1 MKTPFPILS
10 LLAVLALLP
19 SASRAQ
25 DAAARLPAVVANAE
39 AVEGTAFVTRPA
51 QSPRLLARGS
61 GLHVGDVLNT
71 TRNSSVRL
79 KFTDGGETVLRPD
92 SVLQVQRYQYQ
103 QETPAS
109 DNMLLALFKGGLRA
123 LTGAIGKRGNQD
135 AYQLRANTAT
145 VGIRGTEFSVRLC
158 QKDCDDMG
166 DSQRHN
172 SATPV
177 AARAVQVRGIARVSR
192 AGAAMVTLAEGQ
204 PLYSGDEL
212 QTLLDAHVV
221 LVFSDGTRITVN
233 PASKM
238 GISEYAN
245 QPQPNGSN
253 LGNMVINMFKGGLR
267 FATGLIGKTQP
278 HNIRVRTATATVGI
292 RGTVFDLV
300 CAPTTSADNA
310 APAELGDM
318 PCDESLLAQTRE
330 GLIALSGNEG
340 EPVLLA
346 AGQSGR
352 VSGPNT
358 PARAVALM
366 PGYFQTLDTPAPEKI
381 SADLEALFGL
391 RDTPDTG
398 EGVLLT
404 VHQGRVLLAQTQQE
418 IVLDSGESAFAGL
431 SAVPVRLMTT
441 PPILDRD
448 PLLSS
453 GMFRPNMCRK

>member
-166 DSQRHN
+166 DSQRQN

-238 GISEYAN
+238 GISEYAS

-310 APAELGDM
+310 AISSP
-318 PCDESLLAQTRE
+318 
-330 GLIALSGNEG
+330 LS
-340 EPVLLA
+340 
-346 AGQSGR
+346 R
-352 VSGPNT
+352 VS
-358 PARAVALM
+358 R
-366 PGYFQTLDTPAPEKI
+366 Q
-381 SADLEALFGL
+381 ADPSQ
-391 RDTPDTG
+391 R
-398 EGVLLT
+398 
-404 VHQGRVLLAQTQQE
+404 
-418 IVLDSGESAFAGL
+418 
-431 SAVPVRLMTT
+431 
-441 PPILDRD
+441 
-448 PLLSS
+448 
-453 GMFRPNMCRK
+453 

>member
-1 MKTPFPILS
+1 MKTPSCIWG
-10 LLAVLALLP
+10 LLAALALLP
-19 SASRAQ
+19 TAGSAQ
-25 DAAARLPAVVANAE
+25 DDAARLPAVVANAE
-39 AVEGTAFVTRPA
+39 AVDGTVFLTRAA
-51 QSPRLLARGS
+51 QSPVVLARGS
-61 GLHVGDVLNT
+61 GLRVGDVLNT
-71 TRNSSVRL
+71 SHNSSVRL
-79 KFTDGGETVLRPD
+79 KFTDGGETVVRPD
-92 SVLQVQRYQYQ
+92 SMLQVQRYQYRQ
-103 QETPAS
+103 DAPAS

-158 QKDCDDMG
+158 QKDCDDIG
-166 DSQRHN
+166 GSQRHN
-172 SATPV
+172 GATPV

-192 AGAAMVTLAEGQ
+192 AGAALVTLTEGQ

-238 GISEYAN
+238 GIAEYAN
-245 QPQPNGSN
+245 QPQANGSN
-253 LGNMVINMFKGGLR
+253 LGSMVIDMFKGGLR
-267 FATGLIGKTQP
+267 FATGLIGKVQP
-278 HNIRVRTATATVGI
+278 QNIKVRTATATVGI

-300 CAPTTSADNA
+300 CAPAGSSDSAT
-310 APAELGDM
+310 PAELGDM
-318 PCDESLLAQTRE
+318 PCEESLLAQTRE
-330 GLIALSGNEG
+330 GLVALSGSQG
-340 EPVLLA
+340 ESLLLT

-352 VSGPNT
+352 VRGPNA
-358 PARAVALM
+358 PAIALSM
-366 PGYFQTLDTPAPEKI
+366 VPGYFQTQDTPAPEKI

-391 RDTPDTG
+391 RTAPDTS

-404 VHQGRVLLAQTQQE
+404 VHQGRVLLAQTQKE
-418 IVLDSGESAFAGL
+418 IILDSGESAYAGV
-431 SAVPVRLMTT
+431 SAVPVRLMTA

-453 GMFRPNMCRK
+453 SMFRPNMCRR

>member
-1 MKTPFPILS
+1 MKTPLSMFS
-10 LLAVLALLP
+10 LLTVLALLP
-19 SASRAQ
+19 SASGAQ
-25 DAAARLPAVVANAE
+25 DAATNLSAVVANVE
-39 AVEGTAFVTRPA
+39 AVDGTVYVTRPA
-51 QSPRLLARGS
+51 QRPVVLARGS
-61 GLHVGDVLNT
+61 GLRVGDVLNT

-79 KFTDGGETVLRPD
+79 KFTDGGETVVRPD
-92 SVLQVQRYQYQ
+92 SSLQVQRYQYQ
-103 QETPAS
+103 QESPAS

-158 QKDCDDMG
+158 QKDCDDLG
-166 DSQRHN
+166 DSEHHN

-192 AGAAMVTLAEGQ
+192 AGAAQVTLAEGQ
-204 PLYSGDEL
+204 PLYSGDVL

-245 QPQPNGSN
+245 QPQPSGSN
-253 LGNMVINMFKGGLR
+253 LGSMVIDMFKGGLR
-267 FATGLIGKTQP
+267 FATGLIGKVQP
-278 HNIRVRTATATVGI
+278 QNIKVRTATATVGI

-300 CAPTTSADNA
+300 CAPTGSADSGA
-310 APAELGDM
+310 SAELGDM

-330 GLIALSGNEG
+330 GLVTLSGNQG
-340 EPVLLA
+340 EALLLA

-358 PARAVALM
+358 PARALLVA
-366 PGYFQTLDTPAPEKI
+366 PGYFQTLDTPLPEKI

-391 RDTPDTG
+391 RTTPDTS

-418 IVLDSGESAFAGL
+418 IILDSGESAYAGV
-431 SAVPVRLMTT
+431 SAVPVRLMTA
-441 PPILDRD
+441 PPILDHD
-448 PLLSS
+448 PLLSGS
-453 GMFRPNMCRK
+453 MFRPNMCRR